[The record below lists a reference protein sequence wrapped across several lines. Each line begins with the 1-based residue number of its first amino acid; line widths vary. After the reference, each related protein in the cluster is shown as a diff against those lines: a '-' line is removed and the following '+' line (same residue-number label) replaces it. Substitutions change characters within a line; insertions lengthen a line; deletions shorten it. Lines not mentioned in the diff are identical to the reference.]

1 MSLRGKAW
9 PGVCAGHFCC
19 GAAGQVPHGH
29 QGLQGRAGELV
40 FKWLN
45 CHHIGLS
52 WVSHKHSAK
61 HFHSITHINYLSS
74 PLQGCGL
81 LFYAKCAVIK
91 FDISTWIKYVVWWA
105 NGRWL
110 FLLAIWR
117 MQPHDV
123 RQRERILYSLFYLVV
138 FLLLKLLRLISQY
151 QEHQRWFNHFGRREH
166 QALPWLSPCTPH
178 EMQGYG
184 HVCIQRCVRDIL
196 DNNRLLVIVSDVF
209 PGTDHMIG
217 FNCPTSG

>member
-1 MSLRGKAW
+1 MCR
-9 PGVCAGHFCC
+9 AG
-19 GAAGQVPHGH
+19 ATGH
-29 QGLQGRAGELV
+29 QGLQGRAGGLV

-45 CHHIGLS
+45 YHHIWLS

-123 RQRERILYSLFYLVV
+123 RRRERILYSLFYLVV
-138 FLLLKLLRLISQY
+138 FLLLKLLKLISQF
-151 QEHQRWFNHFGRREH
+151 QEHQRWFNHFRKKGTPSV
-166 QALPWLSPCTPH
+166 ALAFSTPS
-178 EMQGYG
+178 
-184 HVCIQRCVRDIL
+184 L
-196 DNNRLLVIVSDVF
+196 
-209 PGTDHMIG
+209 
-217 FNCPTSG
+217 

>member
-1 MSLRGKAW
+1 MCRALLL
-9 PGVCAGHFCC
+9 
-19 GAAGQVPHGH
+19 AGQVPHGH
-29 QGLQGRAGELV
+29 QGLQGRAGDLV

-45 CHHIGLS
+45 YHHIWLS

-123 RQRERILYSLFYLVV
+123 RQRERILYSLFGGVSFIKIAQINQPVPRTSALV
-138 FLLLKLLRLISQY
+138 
-151 QEHQRWFNHFGRREH
+151 
-166 QALPWLSPCTPH
+166 
-178 EMQGYG
+178 
-184 HVCIQRCVRDIL
+184 
-196 DNNRLLVIVSDVF
+196 
-209 PGTDHMIG
+209 
-217 FNCPTSG
+217 

>member
-1 MSLRGKAW
+1 MSGA
-9 PGVCAGHFCC
+9 GEFGQVCAGHFW
-19 GAAGQVPHGH
+19 QVPEGH
-29 QGLQGRAGELV
+29 HGLQRRAGELE

-45 CHHIGLS
+45 YHHIWLS

-123 RQRERILYSLFYLVV
+123 RQRERILYSLFYLVL

-151 QEHQRWFNHFGRREH
+151 QEH
-166 QALPWLSPCTPH
+166 
-178 EMQGYG
+178 
-184 HVCIQRCVRDIL
+184 
-196 DNNRLLVIVSDVF
+196 
-209 PGTDHMIG
+209 
-217 FNCPTSG
+217 

>member
-1 MSLRGKAW
+1 M
-9 PGVCAGHFCC
+9 
-19 GAAGQVPHGH
+19 
-29 QGLQGRAGELV
+29 
-40 FKWLN
+40 FKWLKY
-45 CHHIGLS
+45 HHIWLS

-151 QEHQRWFNHFGRREH
+151 QEHQCWFNHFRRNTERCPGFLH
-166 QALPWLSPCTPH
+166 ALPMKYKDICMSAYR
-178 EMQGYG
+178 EMLGIYWIIID
-184 HVCIQRCVRDIL
+184 CL
-196 DNNRLLVIVSDVF
+196 
-209 PGTDHMIG
+209 
-217 FNCPTSG
+217 

>member
-1 MSLRGKAW
+1 MAGKLSLRAPHGLLLGAVSLLGEAW
-9 PGVCAGHFCC
+9 PGVCAGHFSWH
-19 GAAGQVPHGH
+19 GAAGQVPQGH
-29 QGLQGRAGELV
+29 QGLQGRPGELV

-45 CHHIGLS
+45 YHHIWLS

-123 RQRERILYSLFYLVV
+123 RLEKDSLLFILFGGVSFI
-138 FLLLKLLRLISQY
+138 KISQINY
-151 QEHQRWFNHFGRREH
+151 PVPRTS
-166 QALPWLSPCTPH
+166 AL
-178 EMQGYG
+178 
-184 HVCIQRCVRDIL
+184 V
-196 DNNRLLVIVSDVF
+196 
-209 PGTDHMIG
+209 
-217 FNCPTSG
+217 